1 MSGKYT
7 DRRTENILTL
17 IVILGVILIFLGLLR
32 TGLW

>member
-7 DRRTENILTL
+7 DKRTENILTL